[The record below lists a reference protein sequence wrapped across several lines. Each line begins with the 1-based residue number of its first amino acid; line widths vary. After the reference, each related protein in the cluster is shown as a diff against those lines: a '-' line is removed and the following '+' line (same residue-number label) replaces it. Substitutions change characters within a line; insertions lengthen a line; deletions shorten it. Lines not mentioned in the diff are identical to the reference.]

1 MKLYNQMQKMYTI
14 DSEHA
19 YKRLDLFLS
28 SKLPEYSRSYFKTLV
43 DEGHVLINDTI
54 ATKAGCMLK
63 RDDMITINFPE
74 ARTFTEHHGTQVCQE
89 SGIEIIF
96 EHSDFAIIYK
106 PAGIVT
112 HHVNKR
118 STEFSLVDW
127 LTSQF
132 AYIKD
137 VGYSD
142 RPGIVHRLDK
152 DTSGL
157 MIVVLNNAGHKN
169 IGKLFHDRLIKKTY
183 HALVQ
188 GHTEKTGTINSPIG
202 RHVTVRNKMS
212 ITPNGRDAV
221 SEYEVVTYYENH
233 TLLKFAPKTGRTHQ
247 IRVHC
252 ASIKHPLEGDVL
264 YGTPSKIIK
273 RHALHASALEF
284 EYYGKMYKFER
295 ELPEDFKKLLAALKP
310 IS

>member
-1 MKLYNQMQKMYTI
+1 MQNMYTV
-14 DSEHA
+14 SPEYA
-19 YKRLDLFLS
+19 LKRLDIFLS
-28 SKLPEYSRSYFKTLV
+28 AQLPEYSRSYFKTLV
-43 DEGHVLINDTI
+43 DEGHVLVNNAI
-54 ATKAGCMLK
+54 ANKAGLILK
-63 RDDMITINFPE
+63 LDDTVIINFP
-74 ARTFTEHHGTQVCQE
+74 APRTFTEHHGTKVCDE
-89 SGIEIIF
+89 SGIELVF

-118 STEFSLVDW
+118 STEFSVVDW

-132 AYIKD
+132 AHIKD

-157 MIVVLNNAGHKN
+157 MIVVLNNKGHKE
-169 IGKLFHDRLIKKTY
+169 IGKLFHDRLITKTY
-183 HALVQ
+183 HAVVQ
-188 GHTEKTGTINSPIG
+188 GHTEKSGIIESPIG
-202 RHVTVRNKMS
+202 RHATIRNKMS
-212 ITPNGRDAV
+212 IVHTGRAAV
-221 SEYEVVTYYENH
+221 SEYEVVTYYDHH
-233 TLLKFAPKTGRTHQ
+233 TLLKFLPKTGRTHQ

-264 YGTPSKIIK
+264 YGTSSKLIK

-284 EYYGKMYKFER
+284 EYYGKIYKFEK
-295 ELPEDFKKLLAALKP
+295 ELPDDYKKMLNSLKK

>member
-1 MKLYNQMQKMYTI
+1 MQKNYTI
-14 DSEHA
+14 GEEYNYS
-19 YKRLDLFLS
+19 RLDLFLS
-28 SKLPEYSRSYFKTLV
+28 AQFPEYSRSYFKTLV
-43 DEGHVLINDTI
+43 EEGHILVNDKP
-54 ATKAGCMLK
+54 ASKAGL
-63 RDDMITINFPE
+63 TIKTGDNVVVNFPA
-74 ARTFTEHHGTQVCQE
+74 ARTFTEHHETPQCKD
-89 SGIEIIF
+89 SGIELIF

-118 STEFSLVDW
+118 SSEFSLVDW
-127 LTSQF
+127 LTYKFSH
-132 AYIKD
+132 IKD

-157 MIVVLNNAGHKN
+157 MIIVLNNKGHKE

-183 HALVQ
+183 YALVQ
-188 GHTEKTGTINSPIG
+188 GHTEKTGMIDAPIG
-202 RHVTVRNKMS
+202 RHNTVRNKMT
-212 ITPNGRDAV
+212 IIHTGRNAV
-221 SEYEVVTYYENH
+221 SEYEVVHYYENH
-233 TLLKFAPKTGRTHQ
+233 TLLKFFPKTGRTHQ

-264 YGTPSKIIK
+264 YGTPSKLIK

-284 EYYGKMYKFER
+284 EYEGKTYKFEK
-295 ELPEDFKKLLAALKP
+295 ELPEDFKKMLHNLKQLKMT
-310 IS
+310 

>member
-1 MKLYNQMQKMYTI
+1 MQKIYII
-14 DSEHA
+14 DSEDA
-19 YKRLDLFLS
+19 CKRLDLFLS
-28 SKLPEYSRSYFKTLV
+28 IQMPEYSRSYFKTLI
-43 DEGHVLINDTI
+43 DEKHVLVNETVAI
-54 ATKAGCMLK
+54 KAGLILK
-63 RDDMITINFPE
+63 VDDKITINFPA
-74 ARTFTEHHGTQVCQE
+74 ARTFTEHHGTQVCSD
-89 SGIEIIF
+89 SGIEILF

-132 AYIKD
+132 SHIKD

-152 DTSGL
+152 DTSGI
-157 MIVVLNNAGHKN
+157 MVVVLNNAGHKN
-169 IGKLFHDRLIKKTY
+169 IGKLFHDRLIRKTY

-188 GHTEKTGTINSPIG
+188 GHTEKSGTINSPIG
-202 RHVTVRNKMS
+202 RHATVRNKMAIVQS
-212 ITPNGRDAV
+212 GREAL

-233 TLLKFAPKTGRTHQ
+233 TLLKFSPKTGRTHQ
-247 IRVHC
+247 IRIHC

-264 YGTPSKIIK
+264 YGIPSKIIK

-284 EYYGKMYKFER
+284 EYDGKTYKFEK
-295 ELPEDFKKLLAALKP
+295 EFPDDFKKMLANLKS
-310 IS
+310 IN